1 MNITWAILMLALG
14 GVGVHQEHHQT
25 EVAAV
30 LQSASGIALQA
41 DQGTPRASGA
51 SPAPSGS
58 ASAPAASPSAS
69 ALPGSPAPS
78 GSPLPDASAPAASP
92 GADGAAVHTD
102 PQPDAPKVKGIYVTA
117 YSAGGSRMTT
127 LLDLLDKT
135 ELNSMVIDIKDDAG
149 YITYKTENP
158 ELQQMGN
165 PQKFIGNINE
175 LMARLEKHNVY
186 PIARI
191 VVFKDTVLAK
201 KHPELSF
208 VKSDGSVWSNGGGDS
223 FVNPYNEKVWKYNVE
238 IAKEAVKLGFKEIQ
252 FDYVR
257 FPEGFEKRADSLKY
271 TKSDKSR
278 TEVVSDFVQYAKK
291 ELTPLGARVSVDIF
305 GYAASVPAA
314 EGIGQDFVKIS
325 KNVDVISPMVYPSHY
340 STGWFNV
347 KDPDKNPY
355 ATIKGSM
362 VDTHKKLD
370 PLGSY
375 KPLIRPWIQD
385 FTASWLGSGHY
396 IKYGKQQVQDQIR
409 ALKEQN
415 VDEFLLWNANNRYTA
430 GVQY

>member
-1 MNITWAILMLALG
+1 MNITWAILMVALG
-14 GVGVHQEHHQT
+14 GVGVQHPAHDA
-25 EVAAV
+25 EVASVLKSATNTAV
-30 LQSASGIALQA
+30 AVSQTV
-41 DQGTPRASGA
+41 TPEA
-51 SPAPSGS
+51 S
-58 ASAPAASPSAS
+58 ASAAGTAIAAGSATSAPSASPAASPDAGSA
-69 ALPGSPAPS
+69 A
-78 GSPLPDASAPAASP
+78 PLP
-92 GADGAAVHTD
+92 D

-117 YSAGGSRMTT
+117 YSAGGSRMDT
-127 LLDLLDKT
+127 LMDLIDKT
-135 ELNSMVIDIKDDAG
+135 ELNAMVIDIKDDAG
-149 YITYKTENP
+149 YITYKTDNA
-158 ELQQMGN
+158 ELQKLGK
-165 PQKFIGNINE
+165 PQPFIGDINK
-175 LMARLEKHNVY
+175 LMERLKKHDVY

-201 KHPELSF
+201 KNPELSF
-208 VKSDGSVWSNGGGDS
+208 VKSDGSVWSNSKGDS
-223 FVNPYNEKVWKYNVE
+223 FVNPYNETVWKYNVD

-271 TKSDKSR
+271 TKVPGKSR
-278 TEVVSDFVQYAKK
+278 VDIVGDFVKYAKQ
-291 ELTPLGARVSVDIF
+291 ELNPLGVRVSVDIF

-340 STGWFNV
+340 TTGWFNV

-375 KPLIRPWIQD
+375 KPTIRPWIQD

-396 IKYGKQQVQDQIR
+396 VKYGKQQVEDQIR
-409 ALKEQN
+409 ALKEEN
-415 VDEFLLWNANNRYTA
+415 VDEFLLWNANNRYSA
-430 GVQY
+430 GVDYEK

>member
-1 MNITWAILMLALG
+1 MNITWALLMMALG
-14 GVGVHQEHHQT
+14 GVGVPHGGHEADVT
-25 EVAAV
+25 AA
-30 LQSASGIALQA
+30 LQSATNPPIVS
-41 DQGTPRASGA
+41 DHSTST
-51 SPAPSGS
+51 
-58 ASAPAASPSAS
+58 
-69 ALPGSPAPS
+69 
-78 GSPLPDASAPAASP
+78 DTASP
-92 GADGAAVHTD
+92 GTTGGNTSPTPAPGSSPAVEATSTALHTD

-117 YSAGGSRMTT
+117 YSAGGERMQT

-149 YITYKTENP
+149 YITYKTDNA
-158 ELQQMGN
+158 ELQQMGK
-165 PQKFIGNINE
+165 PQPFIGDINK
-175 LMARLEKHNVY
+175 LMTRLKEHEVY

-191 VVFKDTVLAK
+191 VVFKDSVLAK
-201 KHPELSF
+201 KNPELSF
-208 VKSDGSVWSNGGGDS
+208 VNADGSIWANKGGDS
-223 FVNPYNEKVWKYNVE
+223 FVNPYNEEVWKYNVE
-238 IAKEAVKLGFKEIQ
+238 IAKEAAKLGFKEIQ

-257 FPEGFEKRADSLKY
+257 FPEGFEQRADKLKY
-271 TKSDKSR
+271 TKNNKPR
-278 TEVVSDFVQYAKK
+278 VEIVADFVKYAKA
-291 ELTPLGARVSVDIF
+291 ELAPLGVRVSVDIF

-347 KDPDKNPY
+347 KDPDKDPY

-375 KPLIRPWIQD
+375 KPIIRPWIQD

-396 IKYGKQQVQDQIR
+396 VKYGKKQVEDQVR
-409 ALKEQN
+409 ALNDEQI
-415 VDEFLLWNANNRYTA
+415 DEFLLWNANNRYTSDVDY
-430 GVQY
+430 GK